1 MGQDSVPHEEEESS
15 VELGTEVICWA
26 NVGIIMM
33 TGAAGVGAVRI
44 DKHLLCVGGSQL
56 IFQHPQYNISRKKS
70 SCQHIFIIE

>member
-44 DKHLLCVGGSQL
+44 DKRLCG
-56 IFQHPQYNISRKKS
+56 R
-70 SCQHIFIIE
+70 